1 MKHTIEL
8 YKQGRYN
15 IISERMIEVDSQ
27 TVTKQIKKGREII
40 TCSCENAGRFASNQ
54 LCRHKQFFILLPF
67 FQLIEKKARNMLNYY
82 KPAKDIT
89 KNPKEKEI
97 YNQVI
102 DDLTKFKEIDFR

>member
-1 MKHTIEL
+1 
-8 YKQGRYN
+8 
-15 IISERMIEVDSQ
+15 
-27 TVTKQIKKGREII
+27 
-40 TCSCENAGRFASNQ
+40 
-54 LCRHKQFFILLPF
+54 
-67 FQLIEKKARNMLNYY
+67 MLNYY